1 MDKQWKLVITI
12 LIQPREHI
20 MARAIEDIKKI
31 GVIGAGSWG
40 TALANLLADKGYK
53 VDLWA
58 YEAEVVQDIQAHREN
73 KMFLPG
79 IELSPNLIPSNDLEQ
94 VVTTN
99 KILLVVVPSHTMRD
113 MATKMAPYI
122 AADTIVITASKGIE
136 DGTYLTMYGV
146 LKESLP
152 SLNPENI
159 VVLSGPSFA
168 KEVAM
173 KVPTAIS
180 VGGKNSDV
188 ATRVQHIFATD
199 YFRIYVNDDPIGL
212 ELGGA
217 VKNVIAIAAGFVD
230 GMGMGLNTRAAL
242 ITRGLAEIR
251 RLGIH
256 MGANPHTFSGLS
268 GVGDLILTC
277 TGDLSRNY
285 TVGKQLGQGMTL
297 AEIQE
302 KRRTVAE
309 GVRNTKSIYH
319 LAKKLNIELPIINE
333 VYRALYEGS
342 SPQNAITRLMTRPLG
357 HETSE
362 LDRYTAE
369 STNSKE

>member
-1 MDKQWKLVITI
+1 
-12 LIQPREHI
+12 
-20 MARAIEDIKKI
+20 MAEAIEIKQI

-40 TALANLLADKGYK
+40 TALANLLADKGYH

-58 YEAEVVQDIQAHREN
+58 YETEVVQDILTHREN

-79 IELSPNLIPSNDLEQ
+79 IALSPNLIPSNDLEQ

-113 MATKMAPYI
+113 VATRMAPYI

-136 DGTYLTMYGV
+136 DETYLTMYGV

-152 SLNPENI
+152 TLNPENI

-168 KEVAM
+168 KEVAI

-180 VGGKNSDV
+180 VGGKNSGV

-230 GMGMGLNTRAAL
+230 GMGLGLNTRAAL

-297 AEIQE
+297 AEIQD

-309 GVRNTKSIYH
+309 GVRNTKAIYH

-333 VYRALYEGS
+333 VYRALYEN
-342 SPQNAITRLMTRPLG
+342 SPPKIAITRLMTRPLG

-362 LDRYTAE
+362 LDRYAAE
-369 STNSKE
+369 STKSKE